1 MAVEQALKNLILA
14 EYKSVRAFS
23 ESVGLPYSTIDSI
36 FKRGISNSS
45 VANVLKI
52 CRALDI
58 EADALEEGR
67 IERKISPVI
76 DAAALVV
83 GAAYLMGWDD
93 SSDVFSL
100 PGILPP
106 PRTVKKPRLGSI
118 ACGEPIMCVQNY
130 DGEDDVPGDIHCD
143 FTLVCHGDSMTGA
156 RIMDGDI
163 VYIRQQD
170 DVENREIAAVLIDE
184 ERVTLKRVRKNEQGR
199 IVMLM
204 AENPA
209 YDPIDLRDVQSV
221 RVLGKAVGFTSII
234 N

>member
-1 MAVEQALKNLILA
+1 MKMSIGKRIKDARESRGMTLEELSVYAGVTRQTLSRYETGIINNIPSDKIELI
-14 EYKSVRAFS
+14 
-23 ESVGLPYSTIDSI
+23 
-36 FKRGISNSS
+36 
-45 VANVLKI
+45 
-52 CRALDI
+52 
-58 EADALEEGR
+58 ADALRTTPGQ
-67 IERKISPVI
+67 
-76 DAAALVV
+76 
-83 GAAYLMGWDD
+83 LMGWDGTQD
-93 SSDVFSL
+93 IFSI
-100 PGILPP
+100 PGILPL

-118 ACGEPIMCVQNY
+118 ACGEPILCVQNY
-130 DGEDDVPGDIHCD
+130 DGEDNVPEDIHCD

-199 IVMLM
+199 IVMLT

-221 RVLGKAVGFTSII
+221 RILGKAVGFTSVIH
-234 N
+234 